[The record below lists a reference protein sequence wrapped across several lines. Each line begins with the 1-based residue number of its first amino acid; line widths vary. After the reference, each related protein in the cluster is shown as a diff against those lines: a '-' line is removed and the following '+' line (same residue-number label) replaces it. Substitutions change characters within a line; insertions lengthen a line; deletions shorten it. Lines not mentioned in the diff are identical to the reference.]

1 MLIAEGAAVSPTV
14 SERWQGHC
22 YIAVGLTRVRLSER
36 MGAGT
41 RRRLSDSS
49 TSGGFELNPLS
60 SELVRRVCS
69 IPILQF

>member
-22 YIAVGLTRVRLSER
+22 DIAVGLTRVRLSER

-41 RRRLSDSS
+41 EAPCADDSLTAVLLGALS
-49 TSGGFELNPLS
+49 
-60 SELVRRVCS
+60 
-69 IPILQF
+69 